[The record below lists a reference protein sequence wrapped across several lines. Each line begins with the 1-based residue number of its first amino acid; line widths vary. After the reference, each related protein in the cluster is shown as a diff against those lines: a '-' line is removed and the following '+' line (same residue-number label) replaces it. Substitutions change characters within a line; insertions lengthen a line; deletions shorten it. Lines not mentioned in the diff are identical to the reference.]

1 MKKAKIL
8 SEFQLSCTTLDQQTQ
23 GRWRTHLLE
32 FIQDI
37 RTIIKLH
44 EKTNVEKNETITC
57 LILQLEENFLLG
69 EEVIA
74 FSDSGLRERL
84 AEGLYEYRDQ
94 VVGDQDSKNA
104 TLGHLVR
111 LLHTA
116 YLD

>member
-1 MKKAKIL
+1 MKNIKKAKIL

-23 GRWRTHLLE
+23 VRWRTHLLE

-44 EKTNVEKNETITC
+44 KETNIDKNETITR

-74 FSDSGLRERL
+74 LSDSGLRERL
-84 AEGLYEYRDQ
+84 AEGLYEYRGQ
-94 VVGDQDSKNA
+94 VMGDQDSKNGKCDN
-104 TLGHLVR
+104 LW
-111 LLHTA
+111 
-116 YLD
+116 